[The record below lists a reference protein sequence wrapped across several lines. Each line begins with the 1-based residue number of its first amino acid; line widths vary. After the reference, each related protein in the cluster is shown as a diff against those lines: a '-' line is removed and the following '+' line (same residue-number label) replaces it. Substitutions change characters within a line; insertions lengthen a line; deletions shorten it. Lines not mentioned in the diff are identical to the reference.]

1 MRLINYGTGEILDR
15 LTILDLKIQHGG
27 EGQVD
32 HFRNERSAL
41 LAKAA
46 PQNTQAWF
54 PLALKLAM
62 VNGLLWRAEDE
73 LRSLRNRPEPARA
86 QWVGFGKTWIEEVA
100 GVAVRIQE
108 LNDARAL
115 CVQEINKLTG
125 ENLGPEKING

>member
-1 MRLINYGTGEILDR
+1 MNYGTGEILDR
-15 LTILDLKIQHGG
+15 LTILDLKIQHGA

-32 HFRNERSAL
+32 HFRNERAAL

-62 VNGLLWRAEDE
+62 LNGLLWRHED
-73 LRSLRNRPEPARA
+73 LIRAARKQLTAAGGLSLDEANVVVEIA
-86 QWVGFGKTWIEEVA
+86 F
-100 GVAVRIQE
+100 RIQE

-125 ENLGPEKING
+125 EHLGAEKVNG